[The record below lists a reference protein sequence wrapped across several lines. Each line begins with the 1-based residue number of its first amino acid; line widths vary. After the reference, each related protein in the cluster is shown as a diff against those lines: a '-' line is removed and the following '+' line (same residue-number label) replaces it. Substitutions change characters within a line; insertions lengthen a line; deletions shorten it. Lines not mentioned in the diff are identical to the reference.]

1 MNEKD
6 YKKTVADVA
15 GSRWNHII
23 GAVNNNIPK
32 EQAGLEND
40 AEKQIYD
47 DIKKEADALEKRG
60 GVRPVFDTVEIE
72 SDDPALDIYNEP
84 V

>member
-1 MNEKD
+1 MED
-6 YKKTVADVA
+6 IKKAIADVP

-23 GAVNNNIPK
+23 NAVNSDIPK
-32 EQAGLEND
+32 EQAALKND

-60 GVRPVFDTVEIE
+60 GVRPVFSGNSKPHNIT
-72 SDDPALDIYNEP
+72 
-84 V
+84 